1 MDAWRANHTGGRPYS
16 GVGWYWA
23 VIADK
28 AVVAGRAGDW
38 LVATAGMDASSAE
51 LWIDGVK
58 TTVGCATQVRVVIS

>member
-1 MDAWRANHTGGRPYS
+1 
-16 GVGWYWA
+16 
-23 VIADK
+23 
-28 AVVAGRAGDW
+28 VVAGRAGDW